1 MASSEWTVQVPVND
15 LLALMG
21 LKDDLDRVT
30 AENAQLRREMDGL
43 RRIQSES
50 MQVLGDLR
58 RLCNK
63 FAQN

>member
-1 MASSEWTVQVPVND
+1 MATSNWMVQVPVND

-63 FAQN
+63 ITQN

>member
-30 AENAQLRREMDGL
+30 AENAQLRREVDGL

-58 RLCNK
+58 RLCNRI
-63 FAQN
+63 AQN